1 MLCVVRGQALEAMD
15 REIETLRKEVEELR
29 KLTQDKRFEDEVR
42 QHHDSISIST
52 PNTYSQESA
61 QSPRSQALHLPFPR
75 DLPRLA
81 ACPTRAS

>member
-1 MLCVVRGQALEAMD
+1 VRVQALEAMD

-42 QHHDSISIST
+42 QHHDSISTSNI
-52 PNTYSQESA
+52 YSQEPA

-75 DLPRLA
+75 DLSRLA
-81 ACPTRAS
+81 AWPTRAS